1 MRHMLICKDSRPC
14 FAKVK
19 KRGSRECECAILTYN
34 TKEYTYKNEYKA
46 GECPFCKPKAE
57 VTKGKTYPMSE
68 YNEWRCKQTDEQRLR
83 YERARHERARET
95 RSQT

>member
-1 MRHMLICKDSRPC
+1 MRHMMACKDKRPC
-14 FAKVK
+14 FARVK
-19 KRGSRECECAILTYN
+19 KGKREYECGILVYSSKDCKYTD
-34 TKEYTYKNEYKA
+34 EYRI

-83 YERARHERARET
+83 YERARHERERET
-95 RSQT
+95 GSQA